1 MKSAEIILLSILQHQ
16 CQKVMAVV
24 GRGVFVILNVVA
36 VILTVLTQNDDINVK
51 YLIFVIKNLHSSI

>member
-1 MKSAEIILLSILQHQ
+1 MT
-16 CQKVMAVV
+16 VV